1 VYEAGAVEWSVFAVA
16 VALMLLVDLAGARR
30 GQTPTVRSAAVSSGV
45 WILISML
52 FGGFVALRLGREAG
66 LTYLSAYTME
76 KSLSIDNL
84 FVFMAIFAQ
93 TGIAP
98 ALQRR
103 ALYWGIVSALSMR
116 AVMIAAGVALLDRF
130 HWLIYP
136 FAALLLFAAARML
149 WGEQKESARIDAGRW
164 LCSSWIARFVP
175 VTPVQQ
181 GHRFLVRIRGRLTAT
196 PLLVALVAIEA
207 TDLLFALD
215 SIPAVLA
222 ITRDPFLA
230 YTSNIF
236 ALLGLRSLYFMLA
249 GVMQRLRFLRAGLAL
264 MLALAAVRMF
274 IGDTVEVTAG
284 TSLAALALILAVS
297 IVASRL
303 FPGRQTKGAAA

>member
-30 GQTPTVRSAAVSSGV
+30 GQTPTVRSAAVSSGM
-45 WILISML
+45 WIGISML
-52 FGGFVALRLGREAG
+52 FGGFIALRLGREAG
-66 LTYLSAYTME
+66 LTYLSAYTPE

-84 FVFMAIFAQ
+84 FVFMLIFAQ

-103 ALYWGIVSALSMR
+103 ALYWGIVGALSMR
-116 AVMIAAGVALLDRF
+116 AVMIAAGLALLGRF

-149 WGEQKESARIDAGRW
+149 WGEQKENARIDADRS

-181 GHRFLVRIRGRLTAT
+181 GHRFLVRTRGRLTAT

-207 TDLLFALD
+207 ADLLFALD

-222 ITRDPFLA
+222 ITRDPLLA

-249 GVMQRLRFLRAGLAL
+249 GVMRRLRFLRAGLAL

-284 TSLAALALILAVS
+284 ASLAALALILAVS

-303 FPGRQTKGAAA
+303 FPGRQTQGAAA

>member
-1 VYEAGAVEWSVFAVA
+1 
-16 VALMLLVDLAGARR
+16 M
-30 GQTPTVRSAAVSSGV
+30 
-45 WILISML
+45 
-52 FGGFVALRLGREAG
+52 
-66 LTYLSAYTME
+66 
-76 KSLSIDNL
+76 
-84 FVFMAIFAQ
+84 
-93 TGIAP
+93 
-98 ALQRR
+98 
-103 ALYWGIVSALSMR
+103 
-116 AVMIAAGVALLDRF
+116 
-130 HWLIYP
+130 
-136 FAALLLFAAARML
+136 
-149 WGEQKESARIDAGRW
+149 
-164 LCSSWIARFVP
+164 
-175 VTPVQQ
+175 
-181 GHRFLVRIRGRLTAT
+181 

-207 TDLLFALD
+207 ADLLFALD

-249 GVMQRLRFLRAGLAL
+249 GFMQRLRFLRAGLAL

-284 TSLAALALILAVS
+284 ASLAALALILAGS